1 MSWFRQLSALLISA
15 ILVSTA
21 IAQEE
26 ADKTPPR
33 EGGPERGEMR
43 ERMLE
48 RFDADGDGEL
58 NDEERAKAREFRQE
72 RMQGGE
78 RGEGRRG
85 REGRPP
91 RGPEGRRGPGG
102 PGPDG
107 PPPGGPRGPGFP
119 PNPERLFNAY
129 DEDKNDQLSRAEFEK
144 LMGKLRELGRPGP
157 GRPPGPGGPPELRRR
172 GGPDGPGADGRPPR
186 PRDGGDRGERRRQRP
201 PREEGAEDGQ
211 SPEAE
216 AATEAEEPVKVD
228 GATV

>member
-1 MSWFRQLSALLISA
+1 MSWFRQLIALLISA
-15 ILVSTA
+15 TLASTA
-21 IAQEE
+21 LAQED
-26 ADKTPPR
+26 ADKAPPR
-33 EGGPERGEMR
+33 EDRPERAEMR
-43 ERMLE
+43 EKMLE

-72 RMQGGE
+72 RTRGGE

-91 RGPEGRRGPGG
+91 RGPDGRRGPEGRG
-102 PGPDG
+102 PAG

-129 DEDKNDQLSRAEFEK
+129 DEDKNDQLSRDEFEK

-157 GRPPGPGGPPELRRR
+157 GRPPGPGGPPEFRRR
-172 GGPDGPGADGRPPR
+172 GGGPDGPDREGRPPR
-186 PRDGGDRGERRRQRP
+186 PRGEGDRGPEGRRQRP
-201 PREEGAEDGQ
+201 PREEGAEKDEGRQ

-216 AATEAEEPVKVD
+216 AAKAD
-228 GATV
+228 DATV